1 MNILQLSFHAS
12 PFSEIGKNDGGGM
25 SVYVQQISKH
35 LSEKHNV
42 TVVTGEKAESFKNK
56 NLEFISLE
64 IFEPELNVEDK
75 EIHLQEFKNRLE
87 EFIDLKSF
95 DVIHAHYWLSGLV
108 AKEFSNEL
116 NIPFVFTSHSL
127 GVFLDGYNKERVDCE
142 KIVMTSSNLVT
153 ASSVFEIMLI
163 TDTYKVDENKIK
175 RVTPGVDRKIFSP
188 DLSVKKENIFLS
200 IGRIQEQKGQLKTL
214 EFLNSFR
221 KIENNFKCY
230 FIGGPSGKTGNEYLQ
245 ELKESVINFK
255 LETHVEFLNSLS
267 QEEIIELLNKAKL
280 LIHTSQFET
289 FGLVAIE
296 ANSMG
301 VPVLSVNNGSLMEV
315 IENNKNG
322 YLSENLLDGNVN
334 NFVNNLLN
342 DKKKELEKIN
352 KDTIEEIKIAA
363 EFALNSKYPKDS
375 ELFKD
380 VYV

>member
-35 LSEKHNV
+35 LSENHNV
-42 TVVTGEKAESFKNK
+42 TVVTGEKAESFKSK
-56 NLEFISLE
+56 NLEFISLD

-75 EIHLQEFKNRLE
+75 EIHLQTFKNKLE
-87 EFIDLKSF
+87 ESLELKSF

-108 AKEFSNEL
+108 AKKISNEL

-142 KIVMTSSNLVT
+142 KIVMTSSNVVT
-153 ASSVFEIMLI
+153 ASSVFETMLI

-175 RVTPGVDRKIFSP
+175 KVTPGVDRKIFSP

-200 IGRIQEQKGQLKTL
+200 IGRIQEQKGQLQTL
-214 EFLNSFR
+214 EFLNNFK
-221 KIENNFKCY
+221 KIENDFKCI
-230 FIGGPSGKTGNEYLQ
+230 FIGGPSGKYGNEYLE
-245 ELKESVINFK
+245 ELEQTVKNLS
-255 LETHVEFLNSLS
+255 LDTHVEFVDNLP
-267 QEEIIELLNKAKL
+267 QTKIIKLLNKAKL

-296 ANSMG
+296 AQTMG
-301 VPVLSVNNGSLMEV
+301 VPVLSINNGSLMEI

-322 YLSENLLDGNVN
+322 YLSESLIDRGVT
-334 NFVNNLLN
+334 NFVSNLLN
-342 DKKKELEKIN
+342 ENKIF
-352 KDTIEEIKIAA
+352 EEISSSCI
-363 EFALNSKYPKDS
+363 EMSKKYDWKKTS
-375 ELFKD
+375 QIIQNIYEEL
-380 VYV
+380 VTY

>member
-42 TVVTGEKAESFKNK
+42 TVVTGEKAESFKSK
-56 NLEFISLE
+56 NLEFISLD

-75 EIHLQEFKNRLE
+75 EIHLQTFKNKLE
-87 EFIDLKSF
+87 ESLELKSF

-108 AKEFSNEL
+108 AKEISNEL

-153 ASSVFEIMLI
+153 TSSVFETMLI

-175 RVTPGVDRKIFSP
+175 KITPGVNRKIFSP

-200 IGRIQEQKGQLKTL
+200 IGRIQEQKGQLQTL
-214 EFLNSFR
+214 EFLNNFK
-221 KIENNFKCY
+221 KIENDFKCI
-230 FIGGPSGKTGNEYLQ
+230 FIGGPSGKYGNEYLK
-245 ELKESVINFK
+245 ELKKTVKDLN
-255 LETHVEFLNSLS
+255 LEAHVEFSDNLH
-267 QEEIIELLNKAKL
+267 QTKIIELLNKSKL

-296 ANSMG
+296 ANTMG
-301 VPVLSVNNGSLMEV
+301 VPVLSINNGSLMEI

-322 YLSENLLDGNVN
+322 YLSENLIDKDVN
-334 NFVNNLLN
+334 NFVSNLLN
-342 DKKKELEKIN
+342 EDKKS
-352 KDTIEEIKIAA
+352 EEISLSCIEK
-363 EFALNSKYPKDS
+363 SKKYDWKNTAMEIEIHYS
-375 ELFKD
+375 SIIS
-380 VYV
+380 